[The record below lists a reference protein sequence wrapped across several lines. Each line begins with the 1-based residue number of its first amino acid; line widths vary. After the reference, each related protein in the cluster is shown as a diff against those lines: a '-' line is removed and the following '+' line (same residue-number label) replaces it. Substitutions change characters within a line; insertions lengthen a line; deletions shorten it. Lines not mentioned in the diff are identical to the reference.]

1 MHMQNHTKI
10 GAKHLY
16 YQRTGLWGIFEVN
29 NWCMRA
35 WPTVDGAIHEQVVL
49 RYMENSSRTHNKER
63 VSMHCSFMVL
73 SLLLLKFLSCL
84 PSVMTCEGDMETY
97 KPHPTKLLLI
107 MMFTTARK
115 KANPGHFLMDIGDK
129 NPDAE
134 RNKCSEFPVYSWI
147 LLNCLFLSYKQD
159 LKFLVKDVF
168 CIWIPTI
175 CRKYMKLL
183 HCILLWNF

>member
-1 MHMQNHTKI
+1 MQNHTKI

-16 YQRTGLWGIFEVN
+16 CQRTGLWGIFEVN

-35 WPTVDGAIHEQVVL
+35 WPTVYGAIHEQVVL
-49 RYMENSSRTHNKER
+49 WYMENSSRTHNKER
-63 VSMHCSFMVL
+63 VSMQCSFMVL

-84 PSVMTCEGDMETY
+84 PSVMTCQGDMETY
-97 KPHPTKLLLI
+97 QPLPTKLLSI
-107 MMFTTARK
+107 MMFLTARK
-115 KANPGHFLMDIGDK
+115 KTNPGHFLMDIGGK

-134 RNKCSEFPVYSWI
+134 RNKCSEFPVCSWI

-159 LKFLVKDVF
+159 LKLPVKDVF

-175 CRKYMKLL
+175 WCRKYMKLL